1 MKLAEYLVE
10 YTLEVIFK
18 GHRSE
23 CARRLGMDFPVFKKL
38 RSRLLCGAHSG
49 LLQDAILELYWRE
62 GLSLDD
68 MLKSY
73 TETRMGE
80 DIEAAES
87 MCRDLMESGA
97 EILESRRSEAQD
109 DALLLKAAQSFF
121 DAIVSYVCN
130 HICQKTSYAENE
142 CPIAKYLDYMRW
154 LEDELDACRRK
165 S

>member
-1 MKLAEYLVE
+1 MEESISK
-10 YTLEVIFK
+10 
-18 GHRSE
+18 
-23 CARRLGMDFPVFKKL
+23 
-38 RSRLLCGAHSG
+38 
-49 LLQDAILELYWRE
+49 ILELAISQGIWAALYIYLFFR
-62 GLSLDD
+62 
-68 MLKSY
+68 MLKENKAREDRY
-73 TETRMGE
+73 QATETRMGE

-130 HICQKTSYAENE
+130 HICQKTSYSENE